1 MLVVSV
7 WEVSFGMKN
16 GDVGF
21 KIKRQVAYAVDGDG
35 AEGAIQRR
43 QYKIRVL
50 SPIRELYPICRAR
63 IR

>member
-1 MLVVSV
+1 MLVVNVWDVSV
-7 WEVSFGMKN
+7 WMK
-16 GDVGF
+16 
-21 KIKRQVAYAVDGDG
+21 KTYKRQVAYAVDGDG

-50 SPIRELYPICRAR
+50 SPIRDVYPICRAR

>member
-1 MLVVSV
+1 
-7 WEVSFGMKN
+7 
-16 GDVGF
+16 
-21 KIKRQVAYAVDGDG
+21 VDGDG

-50 SPIRELYPICRAR
+50 SPIRDVFPICRAR